1 MPARLRAAGGD
12 QSSRTRPADVGPGR
26 TRRRLRRAVLDRR
39 TEKHNHMVVDSLSAT
54 LAAVADPTRRTIL
67 RRLAGGPATVG
78 DLARPFRIS
87 QQAVSKHLLALERAR
102 LIRKQRHGREHV
114 CTIDA
119 RPIQEVVQWAG
130 EFQRFWTESF
140 DRLDALLV
148 QLKAKE
154 KRRERKN

>member
-1 MPARLRAAGGD
+1 
-12 QSSRTRPADVGPGR
+12 
-26 TRRRLRRAVLDRR
+26 
-39 TEKHNHMVVDSLSAT
+39 MVVDSLSAT